1 MNTRHIVIE
10 GTDQCG
16 KTEIAKELAKR
27 LNMIYFKN
35 RIEWKVF
42 DQNPEKSFEGIVKF
56 GDPMLLDFIEQ
67 SGVSVVFD
75 RAWPSEWVYS
85 RAFGRESFTE
95 GLRIL
100 DDWHA
105 EHDTHIIICTRENLK
120 VDDLFPEKL
129 NVEKV
134 KEIDGR
140 YHEFVKWSNC
150 KCHVLSVDD
159 ENLDREIEEI
169 LSFINES

>member
-1 MNTRHIVIE
+1 MDTRHIVIE

-27 LNMIYFKN
+27 LGAIYFKN

-42 DQNPEKSFEGIVKF
+42 DQDPEKAFGGIVKF

-67 SGVSVVFD
+67 SGLSVVFD

-85 RAFGRESFTE
+85 KAFGRKSFEE
-95 GLRIL
+95 GIRIL

-105 EHDTHIIICTRENLK
+105 EHHTHVIICTRKNLRK
-120 VDDLFPEKL
+120 DDLFPDKL
-129 NVEKV
+129 DIEKV
-134 KEIDGR
+134 SEIDGR
-140 YHEFVKWSNC
+140 YREFIKWTNC
-150 KCHVLSVDD
+150 KCYVLSVDD

-169 LSFINES
+169 LNFINEN